1 MGEAL
6 LEVEVAGEEQAERGA
21 DGEADVPAA
30 ASSQEPQ
37 AGARGQAGAAPTL
50 ASPAVRRVAREHG
63 LDLAL
68 VHGSGPDGRIL
79 KGACCR
85 PTLFTVA
92 GQPG

>member
-6 LEVEVAGEEQAERGA
+6 LEVEVAGEEQAERA
-21 DGEADVPAA
+21 AGEADAPAA
-30 ASSQEPQ
+30 ASGQEPQ
-37 AGARGQAGAAPTL
+37 APTRGQAGAAPTL

-63 LDLAL
+63 VDLAL

-85 PTLFTVA
+85 PTLLTGA
-92 GQPG
+92 GRPE